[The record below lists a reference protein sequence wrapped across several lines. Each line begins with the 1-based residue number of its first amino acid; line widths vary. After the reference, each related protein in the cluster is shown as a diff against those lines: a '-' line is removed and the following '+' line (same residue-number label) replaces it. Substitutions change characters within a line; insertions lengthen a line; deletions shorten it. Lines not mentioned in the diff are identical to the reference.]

1 MCDNCFSELCT
12 RRVSNVSEQAVQR
25 QTEKAEVSNGVRV
38 APSVRPEALNDDE
51 AEESSDSEEDSEA
64 LENSAA
70 NISIEDEKPTFYAE
84 VPAGE
89 SEPEATATSETV
101 SNGN

>member
-1 MCDNCFSELCT
+1 M
-12 RRVSNVSEQAVQR
+12 SEQATQR
-25 QTEKAEVSNGVRV
+25 QAERVEVSNGVKV
-38 APSVRPEALNDDE
+38 APSVRPVAFNDDE

-89 SEPEATATSETV
+89 SEPAATTTSETV